1 MEKNERAKVKEGKE
15 HIFKSDMQ
23 GEISNKQLLI
33 SNRLHENVKEHR
45 YRNTH
50 SHNLS
55 CMYVCIYREWVYRKS
70 NRDRENTK
78 DGRQPPSGEKD
89 MKRTAT

>member
-1 MEKNERAKVKEGKE
+1 MEKNEREKVKEGKE
-15 HIFKSDMQ
+15 HIFKLDMQ

-55 CMYVCIYREWVYRKS
+55 CMYVCTGNGYIGKVTGTGKTPKMAGSHQVER
-70 NRDRENTK
+70 
-78 DGRQPPSGEKD
+78 
-89 MKRTAT
+89 RT